1 MEIQFPNASEF
12 GRFPCRFIEKLSIR
26 FQFLKVVNN
35 IRKGPKSVQLK
46 VNKNNRFR
54 KRSEI

>member
-12 GRFPCRFIEKLSIR
+12 GRFPYMFIEKLSIR
-26 FQFLKVVNN
+26 FHFLKVVNN

-46 VNKNNRFR
+46 VNKNDRFR